1 MIDTS
6 RNIGS
11 SRFQLVREL
20 TENITFNLKVNSP
33 ETLFGLITFDNL
45 ARLEFNIT
53 RYTDLDTLLLAINP
67 GLPYYGGY
75 SGSYSTAN
83 ITGALSLLLSGS
95 LEGGFLQLRNTTSKV
110 AVVITNSYDSSYSSL
125 LTIAY
130 SLHAA
135 NIFDVYAIGIGSH
148 LYSQLNLIASDP
160 SFVQS
165 TYYLSNYNVQQMV
178 EGIVEQVC
186 SGK

>member
-1 MIDTS
+1 M
-6 RNIGS
+6 
-11 SRFQLVREL
+11 
-20 TENITFNLKVNSP
+20 
-33 ETLFGLITFDNL
+33 
-45 ARLEFNIT
+45 
-53 RYTDLDTLLLAINP
+53 
-67 GLPYYGGY
+67 
-75 SGSYSTAN
+75 
-83 ITGALSLLLSGS
+83 
-95 LEGGFLQLRNTTSKV
+95 
-110 AVVITNSYDSSYSSL
+110 ITNSYDSSYSSL

-148 LYSQLNLIASDP
+148 SYSQLNLIASDP

-165 TYYLSNYNVQQMV
+165 TYYLSNYDVQQMV